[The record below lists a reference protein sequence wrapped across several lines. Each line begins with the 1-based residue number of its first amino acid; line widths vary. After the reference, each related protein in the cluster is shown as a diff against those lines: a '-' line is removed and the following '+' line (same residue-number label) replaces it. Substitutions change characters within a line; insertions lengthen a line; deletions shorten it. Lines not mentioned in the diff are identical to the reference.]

1 MPTAKKEMQRKRHFM
16 KGFELPSEPDE
27 DEDFGVGGQ
36 RDPGRGKMDIEVEEI
51 VQYESKQSEKAHKTQ
66 KNFYIFGPEVETNQ
80 SSFSEQCIEKH
91 TF

>member
-51 VQYESKQSEKAHKTQ
+51 VQYESKQS
-66 KNFYIFGPEVETNQ
+66 KNSLLVSTTFYGPEVKTEG
-80 SSFSEQCIEKH
+80 
-91 TF
+91 

>member
-51 VQYESKQSEKAHKTQ
+51 VQYESKQSKTDYQ
-66 KNFYIFGPEVETNQ
+66 LLRHFMVPSTNQ
-80 SSFSEQCIEKH
+80 NLGH
-91 TF
+91 WGPHP

>member
-51 VQYESKQSEKAHKTQ
+51 VQYESKQSKTDYQ
-66 KNFYIFGPEVETNQ
+66 LLQHFMVPSTIQNLEHWGP
-80 SSFSEQCIEKH
+80 H
-91 TF
+91 P

>member
-51 VQYESKQSEKAHKTQ
+51 VQYESKQSKTDYQ
-66 KNFYIFGPEVETNQ
+66 LLQHFMVPRKNQNLGHWGP
-80 SSFSEQCIEKH
+80 H
-91 TF
+91 P

>member
-51 VQYESKQSEKAHKTQ
+51 VQYESQ
-66 KNFYIFGPEVETNQ
+66 
-80 SSFSEQCIEKH
+80 
-91 TF
+91 

>member
-51 VQYESKQSEKAHKTQ
+51 VQYESKQSKTDYQ
-66 KNFYIFGPEVETNQ
+66 LLQHFMVPSTNQ
-80 SSFSEQCIEKH
+80 NLGH
-91 TF
+91 WGPHP

>member
-51 VQYESKQSEKAHKTQ
+51 VQYESKQSKTHYWFLLHFIVPTSNQ
-66 KNFYIFGPEVETNQ
+66 KVE
-80 SSFSEQCIEKH
+80 H
-91 TF
+91 